1 MEILRK
7 IYNLDKEFCGVFK
20 LKKCN
25 NSIYYWHYIDFSV
38 LDEGN
43 AEKYKDVPVL
53 IGPYYKTD
61 TRLPFSENDLWT
73 S

>member
-20 LKKCN
+20 LKKLK
-25 NSIYYWHYIDFSV
+25 SSVYYWHYIDFSA
-38 LDEGN
+38 LEDN
-43 AEKYKDVPVL
+43 IEKYKDVPVL
-53 IGPYYKTD
+53 IGD
-61 TRLPFSENDLWT
+61 FHRRDIILPFCENDLWI